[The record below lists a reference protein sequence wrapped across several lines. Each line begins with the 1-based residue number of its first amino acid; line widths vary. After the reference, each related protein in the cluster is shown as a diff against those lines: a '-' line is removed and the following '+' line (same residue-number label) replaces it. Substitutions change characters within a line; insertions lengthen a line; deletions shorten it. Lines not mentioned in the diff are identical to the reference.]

1 MSNRSFF
8 KETITGGRTKRKERV
23 QSIDRLEAGPR
34 EGIRKGNLRVSKS
47 RHNTLSKNE
56 NNTKTTIGRTRAV
69 DDRCSNKFI
78 PTKKTY
84 FSEISMQI
92 TRDE

>member
-8 KETITGGRTKRKERV
+8 KEIITGGRTKRKERV

-56 NNTKTTIGRTRAV
+56 NMTYKGQKDGVPGGLIDGSNEFTIRGG
-69 DDRCSNKFI
+69 
-78 PTKKTY
+78 
-84 FSEISMQI
+84 
-92 TRDE
+92 